1 MLAIQN
7 QKTLWRKKQP
17 CDAKDVKSK
26 TKTANP
32 VKFAKNKSRTI
43 YAESAE
49 TKPSIAKCCFIFWLK
64 MD

>member
-7 QKTLWRKKQP
+7 QKTLTQEQ

-32 VKFAKNKSRTI
+32 VKFANSESRTNR
-43 YAESAE
+43 YAESAK
-49 TKPSIAKCCFIFWLK
+49 TKPS
-64 MD
+64 

>member
-7 QKTLWRKKQP
+7 QKTLWGKKKQ

-32 VKFAKNKSRTI
+32 VKFANSESRTNR
-43 YAESAE
+43 YAERAE
-49 TKPSIAKCCFIFWLK
+49 TKPT
-64 MD
+64 